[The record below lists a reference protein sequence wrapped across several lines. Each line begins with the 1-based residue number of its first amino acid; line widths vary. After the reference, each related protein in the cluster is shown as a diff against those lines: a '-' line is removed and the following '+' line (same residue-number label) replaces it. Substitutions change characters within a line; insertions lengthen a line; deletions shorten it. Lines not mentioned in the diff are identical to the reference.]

1 MMMSSFANSVI
12 HAMSCSQSQMSSCHR
27 AIRLYQRIT
36 PWGASPPPPSPPAA
50 TARSPRRGRATPSC
64 GEAGCRCQGS
74 VALSLCTTVH
84 LDFIPYS
91 LTHSVHLFLKRQCD
105 RTLVA
110 AARPRRY
117 RHGPRRAPD
126 PQGALSIS
134 RNRSVCMALLY
145 MGAQGAERSPTP
157 RLHAAA
163 LGRRARSESCC
174 RRCGRPPLSLPAPGR
189 SPSSPP
195 GCSTGD
201 ERTSPRLAS
210 P

>member
-1 MMMSSFANSVI
+1 MPSSHQAI
-12 HAMSCSQSQMSSCHR
+12 PTHHAMGCVS
-27 AIRLYQRIT
+27 
-36 PWGASPPPPSPPAA
+36 PPPSPPAA

-163 LGRRARSESCC
+163 PRRGAGQESPI
-174 RRCGRPPLSLPAPGR
+174 RELLPALRPAAPVLARAGQITILT
-189 SPSSPP
+189 
-195 GCSTGD
+195 TGLLH
-201 ERTSPRLAS
+201 R
-210 P
+210 